1 MIDRDLVASGIS
13 EKELEIEHLTTQVLA
28 LTEKV
33 DVIEDIQKDAQASK
47 QMLSE
52 SESKRAEL
60 QDNIQQTNLANT

>member
-13 EKELEIEHLTTQVLA
+13 ERELEIEHLTTQVLA

-33 DVIEDIQKDAQASK
+33 DVIEDIQKDALSSK

-52 SESKRAEL
+52 SELKRAEL
-60 QDNIQQTNLANT
+60 QDNI